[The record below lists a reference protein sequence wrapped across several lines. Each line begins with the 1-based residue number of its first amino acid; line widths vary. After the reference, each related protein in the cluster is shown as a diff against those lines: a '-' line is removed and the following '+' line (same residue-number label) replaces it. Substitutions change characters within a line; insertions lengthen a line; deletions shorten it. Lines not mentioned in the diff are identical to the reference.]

1 MVRLF
6 QIGVTFVLTLLSTH
20 CFATHIRA
28 GEIKVERIG
37 CPQLRYRITLI
48 VYTNSASPS
57 HPGGWIGGGTLSWG
71 EGSMQLG
78 QVTATVV
85 DAALKISR
93 ATFVKEVTFTREGTY
108 RISYEEAHRN
118 VSILNIPNSKDDINF
133 YVEDQIIVSST
144 FCDSSPS
151 FLVPPI
157 DQACVGMAYYHNPGA
172 TDVDGDSLSFSLTV
186 PKGNGG
192 VAISGYAD
200 PNNVKFYTG
209 LNYALANMDHTGP
222 PSFKIDATTG
232 LVTWDAPGLLG
243 TYNIALKV
251 TQWKKNP
258 ADSTWMEY
266 GYSIRDMQIEVQ
278 DCANHPPDLTS
289 NKDIWSQTICL
300 VAGEKVSIDMKGKD
314 QDHDQVTIAVF
325 SDITSFSEAPT
336 IIKYVGQLQSTLPDT
351 AHIVL
356 TWQPSCLRV
365 RNQPYSVVVKITD
378 HPVGG
383 VSLTRFRSFNI
394 RVIGPAPIV
403 SQVNVNPVIKKVTLK
418 WNSYACQ
425 NAQAI
430 QVWRRVAQRAYTPA
444 YCEVGMPK
452 SLQYSLL
459 KELPGAAISFEDSDL
474 AIGAQYCYRIV
485 ARFNDV
491 ASKISEDICL
501 IPQPA
506 KAPVITHVTIKNTD
520 AQNGEIRVS
529 WRSPYDVDA
538 SQYPPPYHYLVQRG
552 NSLEGGEWTNVS
564 ASNLAD
570 TTFLDKSFSTLDT
583 AYHYR
588 IILYVPTITT
598 LPVDTSSIASS
609 VRLKGKAGT
618 QNIQLT
624 WDAKVPW
631 SLFLGS
637 YPFHYIYRKE
647 EGADSFLL
655 IDSVAVSEEDLI
667 YVDDGKYKNQPLDA
681 HKNYLYYVKAMGGYG
696 NPTIVEPLIN
706 DSQIVT
712 LHLID
717 ETPPCPP
724 IVRVID
730 PGCGKLPCANL
741 YNNTI
746 KWYNPKAAGC
756 QDDVVSYE
764 IYVANEPTG
773 VFSLISSL
781 QDSLMIHT
789 GLNDLAKCYRVIAVD
804 WVGNRSEVSNVV
816 CGENCPAFAMPN
828 VFTPDASKGYNDT
841 FRAFGSLG
849 NLSDEECSRFVDYMS
864 LKVINRWGQE
874 VFSSASTDMNE
885 VFWDGKDKNGN
896 EMATGVYYFVAEALL
911 KYSSDKKENRQI
923 KGWVQLV
930 R

>member
-1 MVRLF
+1 MIRSA
-6 QIGVTFVLTLLSTH
+6 LLVVFLGLSMYSP

-209 LNYALANMDHTGP
+209 LNYAQANMDHTGP

-243 TYNIALKV
+243 TYNMALKV

-258 ADSTWMEY
+258 TDSTWMEY

-289 NKDIWSQTICL
+289 NQDICL
-300 VAGEKVSIDMKGKD
+300 IAGEKVSIDIKGKD
-314 QDHDQVTIAVF
+314 QDHDQVTMEVF
-325 SDITSFSEAPT
+325 SDITSFSEAPA
-336 IIKYVGQLQSTLPDT
+336 IVEYVGQLQSTLPDT

-365 RNQPYSVVVKITD
+365 RDQPYSVVVKITD

-394 RVIGPAPIV
+394 RVIGPAPII
-403 SQVNVNPVIKKVTLK
+403 SQVNVNPVVKKVTLK

-444 YCEVGMPK
+444 HCEVGMPK
-452 SLQYSLL
+452 SLQYILL
-459 KELPGAAISFEDSDL
+459 KELPGTAISFEDNDL

-485 ARFNDV
+485 ARFKDV
-491 ASKISEDICL
+491 ASKISQDICL

-506 KAPVITHVTIKNTD
+506 KAPVITHVTVKNTD

-529 WRSPYDVDA
+529 WRTPYDIDA

-552 NSLEGGEWTNVS
+552 NSLEGGEWANVS
-564 ASNLAD
+564 ASNLID

-588 IILYVPTITT
+588 IILFVPTITT
-598 LPVDTSSIASS
+598 LSVDTSSVASS

-631 SLFLGS
+631 SLFLAS

-647 EGADSFLL
+647 EGTASFLL
-655 IDSVAVSEEDLI
+655 IDSVAVSEEDLV
-667 YVDDGKYKNQPLDA
+667 YTDEGKYKNQPLDA
-681 HKNYLYYVKAMGGYG
+681 HKNYLYYVKTMGGYG
-696 NPTIVEPLIN
+696 NPKIVEPLIN

-764 IYVANEPTG
+764 IYVADEPTG
-773 VFSLISSL
+773 VFSLISSP
-781 QDSLMIHT
+781 QDSVMVHS

-849 NLSDEECSRFVDYMS
+849 NLSDEECSRFLDYMS

-874 VFSSASTDMNE
+874 VFSYASTDMNE

-911 KYSSDKKENRQI
+911 KYSADKKENRQI
-923 KGWVQLV
+923 RGWVQLV